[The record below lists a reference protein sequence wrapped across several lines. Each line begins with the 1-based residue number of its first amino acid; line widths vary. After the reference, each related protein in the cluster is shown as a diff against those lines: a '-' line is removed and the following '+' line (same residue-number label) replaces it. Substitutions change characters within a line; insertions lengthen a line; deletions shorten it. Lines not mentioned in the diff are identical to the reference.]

1 VLSIMRWTVGP
12 LPAAVYWRRRAIVLG
27 ALLFVMLLIVYAC
40 GGSKA
45 TNANSGGD
53 PSSSLSAPPPSS
65 SGAPVPTSPSPSL
78 ATPSVSGSELSSAN
92 PRTAPAAP
100 STPLGAGC
108 TDAEIAVQ
116 TAIMSTSAATSKLQY
131 GGTFMLK
138 LEISNASQRTCT
150 RDVGSVAEELIVE
163 RGGNEIW
170 SSDGCHA
177 PGGVMHDVRTFHPGD
192 TIFAQVEWSSYNVTK
207 PECRRLSTPAAVGTY
222 QLVGRLGTKTSAPT
236 SFEIVR

>member
-1 VLSIMRWTVGP
+1 MRWTVGP

-27 ALLFVMLLIVYAC
+27 ALLFVILLIAYSC

-53 PSSSLSAPPPSS
+53 PSSSPSAPPSS
-65 SGAPVPTSPSPSL
+65 SSSALVPPSASPSPSL
-78 ATPSVSGSELSSAN
+78 AAPSASGSRLPSAN
-92 PRTAPAAP
+92 PGTTPAAP
-100 STPLGAGC
+100 STAVGAGC
-108 TDAEIAVQ
+108 TDAEVAVK

-138 LEISNASQRTCT
+138 LEISNASRRTCT

-163 RGGNEIW
+163 RGGSEIW

-177 PGGVMHDVRTFHPGD
+177 PGGVTHDVRTFHPGD
-192 TIFAQVEWSSYNVTK
+192 TIFAQVQWSSYNVTK

-222 QLVGRLGTKTSAPT
+222 QLVGRLATLTSAPT
-236 SFEIVR
+236 SFEIVH